1 MTLKRSLLAGLSALL
16 VATPALAADLDP
28 ARLEAHVKT
37 LSSDAFEGRGPDT
50 EGERKTVAYLVEQFR
65 SFGLAP
71 GGDLAKDGTR
81 AWTQDVPLAR
91 FDTEGPVA
99 VSVNV
104 AGQARAWTQG
114 EQIAIRAAQTGISR
128 LTLKDVPL
136 VFIGY
141 GVTALERNG
150 DDFKGVDMKGKIG
163 CVLINDPDFEIG
175 EGYCGGWLQYKPP
188 SHRD

>member
-1 MTLKRSLLAGLSALL
+1 MSFKRTLLASLAAVLL
-16 VATPALAADLDP
+16 ASPGLAADLDP
-28 ARLEAHVKT
+28 ARLTGHVKI

-50 EGERKTVAYLVEQFR
+50 EGERKTVAYLVEQFK

-71 GGDLAKDGTR
+71 GGDLQADGTR

-99 VSVNV
+99 VSVTA
-104 AGQARAWTQG
+104 AGQTRAWTQG
-114 EQIAIRAAQTGISR
+114 EDIAIRAAQTGISR

-141 GVTALERNG
+141 GVTAPERNW
-150 DDFKGVDMKGKIG
+150 DDFKGVDMRGKIG
-163 CVLINDPDFEIG
+163 LVLIRTSRPARATSAAR
-175 EGYCGGWLQYKPP
+175 P
-188 SHRD
+188 